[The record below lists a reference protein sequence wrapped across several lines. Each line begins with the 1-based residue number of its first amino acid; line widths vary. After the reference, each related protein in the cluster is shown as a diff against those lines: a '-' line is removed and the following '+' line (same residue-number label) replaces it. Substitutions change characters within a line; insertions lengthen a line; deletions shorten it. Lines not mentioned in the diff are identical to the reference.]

1 MMDLMR
7 PNVSLLHC
15 LRFKMTAKLLEV
27 MEMDLTNISQEM
39 KMETRF
45 CSQKGGGGRQEEKI
59 PKHLPLLHKQCI
71 RNANDVVIKI

>member
-45 CSQKGGGGRQEEKI
+45 CSQKRGGGE
-59 PKHLPLLHKQCI
+59 I
-71 RNANDVVIKI
+71 RRKDP